1 MQHGV
6 PALGIIADPHINPKF
21 HMKKISTNSASTSR
35 SNVAEEDTSPRP
47 NNRTKDL
54 NEVSKSAPR
63 ADQALRNALPR
74 RQSQEPTEKEQDA
87 AAGLLA
93 LHQFTTKG

>member
-6 PALGIIADPHINPKF
+6 PAPGIIADHHINPQI

-35 SNVAEEDTSPRP
+35 INVAEEDTSPRP
-47 NNRTKDL
+47 NNRTTNL
-54 NEVSKSAPR
+54 NAISQNAPR
-63 ADQALRNALPR
+63 VDLALREGLPR
-74 RQSQEPTEKEQDA
+74 RQSQEPTDKEKAA

-93 LHQFTTKG
+93 LHQSATKG